1 MYDIIRENIVR
12 DIGQRLYG
20 VIIVGEKEHTCCFF
34 GHRKIEVTDEL
45 VNRLKDIVENLI
57 TEKKVDTFLFGS
69 MSQFDKLCLQVVM
82 EFKKNYPHIRRIY
95 VRAEFPY
102 IDKDYTSY
110 LLKRYD
116 HTYYPERMINA
127 GKAAYVERNYEMI
140 DNSDYCVIYY
150 DENYK
155 PPRRKNSRLDLFDY
169 QPKSGTAV
177 AYDYAV
183 KKGKSI
189 VNLCTNESS

>member
-1 MYDIIRENIVR
+1 MLKIDIRYIYNIE
-12 DIGQRLYG
+12 
-20 VIIVGEKEHTCCFF
+20 VIAMEAKEHTCCFF
-34 GHRKIEVTDEL
+34 GHRKIEATDEL
-45 VNRLKDIVENLI
+45 VNRLKDIDEDLI

-69 MSQFDKLCLQVVM
+69 KSQFDKLALSVVT
-82 EFKKNYPHIRRIY
+82 ELKKNYPHIRRIY

-102 IDKDYTSY
+102 IDEDYTSY
-110 LLKRYD
+110 LLKRYG

-140 DNSDYCVIYY
+140 DNSNYCVIYY

-155 PPRRKNSRLDLFDY
+155 PPRRKNSRRDLFDY
-169 QPKSGTAV
+169 QPNSGTKL

-189 VNLCTNESS
+189 MNLCTNESE

>member
-1 MYDIIRENIVR
+1 MESKKYI
-12 DIGQRLYG
+12 
-20 VIIVGEKEHTCCFF
+20 CCFF

-45 VNRLKDIVENLI
+45 VGHLNKVVEDLI

-69 MSQFDKLCLQVVM
+69 KSQFDKLCLHIVT
-82 EFKKNYPHIRRIY
+82 ELKKEYPHIRRIY

-102 IDKDYTSY
+102 IDESYTSY

-140 DNSDYCVIYY
+140 DNSSYCIIYF
-150 DENYK
+150 DENYM
-155 PPRRKNSRLDLFDY
+155 PPRRKNSKRDLFDY
-169 QPKSGTAV
+169 QPKSGTKL

-183 KKGKSI
+183 KKKLKI
-189 VNLCTNESS
+189 VNLKHKSD

>member
-1 MYDIIRENIVR
+1 M
-12 DIGQRLYG
+12 GG
-20 VIIVGEKEHTCCFF
+20 KEHTCCFF

-45 VNRLKDIVENLI
+45 VNRLKEFVEDLI
-57 TEKKVDTFLFGS
+57 LEKKVDTFLFGS
-69 MSQFDKLCLQVVM
+69 KSQFDKLCLAIVT
-82 EFKKNYPHIRRIY
+82 EFKKKYPHIRRIY

-102 IDKDYTSY
+102 IDEDYMAY

-140 DNSDYCVIYY
+140 DNSRYCVIYY
-150 DENYK
+150 DENYM
-155 PPRRKNSRLDLFDY
+155 PPRRKNSSRELFDY

-177 AYDYAV
+177 AFDYA
-183 KKGKSI
+183 KRKSVI
-189 VNLCTNESS
+189 TMNVLK

>member
-1 MYDIIRENIVR
+1 MEAKEN
-12 DIGQRLYG
+12 
-20 VIIVGEKEHTCCFF
+20 TCCFF

-45 VNRLKDIVENLI
+45 INRLKEVVGDLI
-57 TEKKVDTFLFGS
+57 IEKKVDTFLFGS
-69 MSQFDKLCLQVVM
+69 KSQFDKLCLQVVT
-82 EFKKNYPHIRRIY
+82 ELKKKYPHIRRSY

-102 IDKDYTSY
+102 IDEDYTAY

-140 DNSDYCVIYY
+140 DSSNYCVIYY

-155 PPRRKNSRLDLFDY
+155 QPRRKNSRLDLFDY

-189 VNLCTNESS
+189 MNLCINESE